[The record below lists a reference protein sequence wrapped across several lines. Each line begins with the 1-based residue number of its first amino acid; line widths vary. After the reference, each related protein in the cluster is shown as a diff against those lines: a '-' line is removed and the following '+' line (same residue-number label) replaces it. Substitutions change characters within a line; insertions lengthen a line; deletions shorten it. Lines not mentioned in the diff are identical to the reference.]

1 VFARRYPALDR
12 IDGIGTATKPLS
24 AVVTARL
31 RMNCAVTFNGT
42 SPSILTFARLSICE
56 IMRAWLSTM
65 QERRRRDARSAE
77 MRQFGELIKSVS
89 DKDVCQFYESYQ
101 MLIALET
108 NDQFR
113 RKRDAC
119 LVELKNRATLS
130 DGNVTGG

>member
-1 VFARRYPALDR
+1 
-12 IDGIGTATKPLS
+12 
-24 AVVTARL
+24 
-31 RMNCAVTFNGT
+31 
-42 SPSILTFARLSICE
+42 
-56 IMRAWLSTM
+56 
-65 QERRRRDARSAE
+65 

-108 NDQFR
+108 NDHFR